1 MNWAKPDVNNTP
13 VQSVFYALCR
23 GVYMEWDDEAAGN
36 YYSQCTVSTPVL
48 SEVIAS
54 EDAIKRA

>member
-1 MNWAKPDVNNTP
+1 MIKITP
-13 VQSVFYALCR
+13 VQSVFHAQHR

-54 EDAIKRA
+54 EDAIK